1 MKVKE
6 LIKVLERYDS
16 EMEVVTNGRNSG
28 GYVDSIYNVRIGT
41 VRAFYGNDFQAVII
55 DGEDQVGMTD

>member
-16 EMEVVTNGRNSG
+16 EMEVVTNGQNSG
-28 GYVDSIYNVRIGT
+28 GYVDSIYNVRVGM
-41 VRAFYGNDFQAVII
+41 VRASYGNDFQAVII